1 MKKQICV
8 LALVILAWT
17 TAAWSIDS
25 FVVRDIRVEGLQR
38 ISAGTVFNYLP
49 IKIGEQIDDQRSAEV
64 IRALFKSG
72 FFQDVRLER
81 DEDVLIVFV
90 AERPSI
96 AKIDI
101 TGNKTLEIEEL
112 REGLKTIGFAE
123 GRVYDKSL
131 LDKVEQELRRIY
143 FSQGKYGVKIDT
155 TITPLERN
163 RVAITLDI
171 SEGVAARIHQINI
184 VGNTTYSDKE
194 LLEEFELTTPTLF
207 SFYTGTDQ
215 YSRQKLAADLERLR
229 SFYLNR
235 GHINFNVDSTQ
246 VTITPDRKDIYI
258 TINISEGERYAIN
271 KVKLAGEIVVPQE
284 ELFNL
289 VEIRKGDHFSRRKAT
304 ETSNAITQRLGNDG
318 YAFANVNVVPEV
330 DEKTK
335 SVDIT
340 FFIDPGRRAYVRRI
354 NFAGNL
360 RTRDEVLRREMRQFE
375 SAWISTENV
384 ERSKQRLDRLGY
396 FDEVSVET
404 PAVPGTT
411 DQVDVNFKVKERAS
425 GNLLA
430 GVGFSDSQ
438 GVVFNASVSQDNF
451 LGSGKRVVVGFDNSE
466 VNTIYRFA
474 YINPYYTEDGV
485 SRGFNFLYR
494 ETDAEEANIA
504 RYTSDVARL
513 GMSFGIP
520 LTEYN
525 SAGFSIN
532 YQKITINTS
541 VNTPVSYTNY
551 LADNDSSFDVSI
563 DPGADGVS
571 GTADDFPSVGD
582 SASFNIF
589 ALNGSYSHD
598 TRNRRIFPERGTL
611 HSITAELA
619 IPGSD
624 LTYYKLD
631 YRHERYHPLTRDL
644 TLGLKG
650 QFGYGDGYGD
660 TAELPFFEN
669 FLAGGGRSIR
679 GFEDNTLGPKD
690 PRTGDPLGGNVKLAG
705 SAELIFPVPWV
716 KDKNAWRFTGFV
728 DAGNVY
734 GSDEDLDLAEL
745 RYSTGVGVTWLSPFG
760 ALTFSVAAPFN
771 EQDGDETKSFQFNF
785 GSSF

>member
-8 LALVILAWT
+8 LALLMLAWT

-81 DEDVLIVFV
+81 DGNVLIVFV

-96 AKIDI
+96 AQIDFS
-101 TGNKTLEIEEL
+101 GNKSLEIEEL

-143 FSQGKYGVKIDT
+143 FSQGKYGVKIDK

-184 VGNTTYSDKE
+184 VGNTTYADKD

-235 GHINFNVDSTQ
+235 GYINFNVDSTQ

-258 TINISEGERYAIN
+258 TINITEGERYAIN

-289 VEIRKGDHFSRRKAT
+289 VEIRQGDHFSRRKAT

-396 FDEVSVET
+396 FEEVSVET

-438 GVVFNASVSQDNF
+438 GLVFNASVSQDNF

-466 VNTIYRFA
+466 VNTVYRFA
-474 YINPYYTEDGV
+474 YVNPYYTEDGV

-541 VNTPVSYTNY
+541 VNTPVSFTNY
-551 LADNDSSFDVSI
+551 LADNDSSFDVTI
-563 DPGADGVS
+563 DPGADGAS

-589 ALNGSYSHD
+589 ALNGSYSQD

-611 HSITAELA
+611 HSITAEFA

-631 YRHERYHPLTRDL
+631 YRHERYHPLSRDL

-660 TAELPFFEN
+660 TGDLPFFEN

-771 EQDGDETKSFQFNF
+771 EQEGDETKSFQFNF